1 MEQGEGQ
8 GLPAREFD
16 ALMEGALGKAP
27 LLRSLIGGGDAPTD
41 QRAERREALLEALRP
56 YLSPARQEAAD
67 YLLRLWRWGAVL
79 GVGGRKGEK

>member
-16 ALMEGALGKAP
+16 ALLQGAVGAAP
-27 LLRSLIGGGDAPTD
+27 LLRSLIGGGDASTD
-41 QRAERREALLEALRP
+41 PRCARREALLSALRP

-67 YLLRLWRWGAVL
+67 YLLRLWRWGSLLRA
-79 GVGGRKGEK
+79 GGRKGED